1 MDGAA
6 FCGGFD
12 DERQIT
18 VECIPERG
26 KLSATLKNATV
37 NMNETFQVISVLLAA
52 LWWGGVAAL
61 DLIFIPTIIRTPNV
75 PNDHLVDAYRYV
87 GKLYGYVQLGLGIF
101 LLLMVILGG
110 AELNIIIL
118 VVFMLLLAALDSFVI
133 EPVMAVFRRESGGT
147 AVTVRD
153 DEQAR
158 LAQHRFRQMQLSYYA
173 VDVFKILF
181 GATLLA
187 LLVTA

>member
-1 MDGAA
+1 
-6 FCGGFD
+6 
-12 DERQIT
+12 
-18 VECIPERG
+18 
-26 KLSATLKNATV
+26 
-37 NMNETFQVISVLLAA
+37 MNETFQVISVLLAA

-61 DLIFIPTIIRTPNV
+61 DLIFIPTVIRTPNV
-75 PNDHLVDAYRYV
+75 PGDHLVDAYRYV
-87 GKLYGYVQLGLGIF
+87 GKFYGYVQLGVGLL

-110 AELNIIIL
+110 AEVNIIIL

-133 EPVMAVFRRESGGT
+133 EPVMGMFRRQAPGT
-147 AVTVRD
+147 AMTVQD
-153 DEQAR
+153 DEPAR
-158 LAQHRFRQMQLSYYA
+158 LALHRFRQMQLSYYA